1 MSTRDPVETLR
12 ERTAQLEEELRNL
25 DQRRRERTALETE
38 VKRVETELGKSR
50 TLLDRLSS
58 KRALPML
65 DAMSI
70 ASPCSADWAQMVGD
84 DKVRY
89 CGKCEKNVFNLS
101 AMTREEAE
109 ITVLA
114 KEGDLCVRLYQRHD
128 GTVLT
133 QDCPVGVR
141 RKRLRLV
148 GALAIGSSLAGAA
161 AALVAGGID
170 AEPPP
175 PTAVV
180 DAPIEYVPMT
190 PETAQPVEPPPTP
203 SSNDGDRGRWVA
215 GGLRPAPSPPPPPP
229 PPHKVGPTHG
239 KQEPVRHLM
248 GKPSMPMNPKNGKDL
263 L

>member
-1 MSTRDPVETLR
+1 MSTRDPIETLR
-12 ERTAQLEEELRNL
+12 ERTAQLEEELRTL
-25 DQRRRERTALETE
+25 DQRRRERAALEGE
-38 VKRVETELGKSR
+38 VTRVETEFGKSR
-50 TLLDRLSS
+50 TLLDRLSK

-65 DAMSI
+65 DTMDI
-70 ASPCSADWAQMVGD
+70 ASPCTADWNQMVGD

-114 KEGDLCVRLYQRHD
+114 KNGDLCVRLYQRAD

-161 AALVAGGID
+161 MAMVVGQGD
-170 AEPPP
+170 EEPPP
-175 PTAVV
+175 VTTAVV
-180 DAPIEYVPMT
+180 DPIEYVPM
-190 PETAQPVEPPPTP
+190 PTAEPTAAPIVTTTVPPAP
-203 SSNDGDRGRWVA
+203 HDNGKWVA
-215 GGLRPAPSPPPPPP
+215 GGLRAPPPSPPPPKHVVHP
-229 PPHKVGPTHG
+229 
-239 KQEPVRHLM
+239 EPKIHPKM
-248 GKPSMPMNPKNGKDL
+248 GKPSMPPKGSKDPL
-263 L
+263 GL